1 MDFGITR
8 KENNQFYSFKTGK
21 PRFSW
26 HVTLAKLLEL
36 TVLV

>member
-1 MDFGITR
+1 MIITR
-8 KENNQFYSFKTGK
+8 KENNKFYSFKTDK
-21 PRFSW
+21 PRISQ